1 MEIKMNN
8 EHSAVLAFV
17 VGLMWSLV
25 ILTISI
31 SCLSKEEQLHE
42 SAGDLFEAEQKSS
55 DNDDFRE
62 FIIMRLAQSSAFRSK
77 MINGMAKL
85 HDAHPKIYAEVMRY

>member
-1 MEIKMNN
+1 MNN

-25 ILTISI
+25 ILSVLT
-31 SCLSKEEQLHE
+31 CCTAKEDPHE
-42 SAGDLFEAEQKSS
+42 TAGDLFEAEQKSS

>member
-1 MEIKMNN
+1 MEVKMTN

-25 ILTISI
+25 ILTIST
-31 SCLSKEEQLHE
+31 SCASKEEPHE
-42 SAGDLFEAEQKSS
+42 SAGDLFEAEQTSS
-55 DNDDFRE
+55 DDDDFRD
-62 FIIMRLAQSSAFRSK
+62 FIIMRLTQSPAFRSK

-85 HDAHPKIYAEVMRY
+85 HDLHPKIYAEVMRN